1 MAAIEA
7 VTNQSESWEVH
18 ARVVFEE
25 LNEKQRR
32 WVAGMMSEMLG
43 WGGTKRV
50 AELTGLDPKTIRQ
63 GRIDLQNNLDG
74 FPSERIRR
82 EGGGRPPLYTR
93 SSLRSLADRFG
104 RASRTSIAQLLRPLG
119 YSLQANV

>member
-1 MAAIEA
+1 MATTEAI
-7 VTNQSESWEVH
+7 TDHCDSWEDH
-18 ARVVFEE
+18 ARVIFEE

-74 FPSERIRR
+74 FPAERIRR
-82 EGGGRPPLYTR
+82 EGGGRPPLEKTIQI
-93 SSLRSLADRFG
+93 SG
-104 RASRTSIAQLLRPLG
+104 VI
-119 YSLQANV
+119 